1 MENWRQYN
9 INENKKDELM
19 VEISPPSD
27 EVSLILQILGVPLG
41 FILAFLLHDKTGKR
55 WDYRLANNIFSA
67 VEKLFQSKESK
78 RLDREIAALEKH
90 IAENYAD
97 EFSESFFDIL
107 EALAHDDDF
116 QNNLKIASEIGREIS
131 YYMDKGVRLHRGK
144 HPLIDDRVQQFK
156 DVIMALR
163 RDLKAMGASDDFPLM
178 GKLNDLDG
186 MHTDLYADDPDP
198 SQFN

>member
-1 MENWRQYN
+1 MKQLLENWREF
-9 INENKKDELM
+9 IKENEKDELM

-90 IAENYAD
+90 IADNYPEFDEEFEN
-97 EFSESFFDIL
+97 IL
-107 EALAHDDDF
+107 HTIARDDDF
-116 QNNLKIASEIGREIS
+116 NNNFRIASEIGREIS
-131 YYMDKGVRLHRGK
+131 HYISKGMKMRRGRD
-144 HPLIDDRVQQFK
+144 PEFDDRVEIFK
-156 DVIMALR
+156 KAIKSMR
-163 RDLKAMGASDDFPLM
+163 SDLKALGATDEFPLM
-178 GKLNDLDG
+178 GKLNHMDN
-186 MHTDLYADDPDP
+186 LYSDEESDY

>member
-27 EVSLILQILGVPLG
+27 EVSLILNILGIPLG
-41 FILAFLLHDKTGKR
+41 FILGKLLHDKSATAR
-55 WDYRLANNIFSA
+55 RIADNIFNA
-67 VEKLFQSKESK
+67 VEKLFQSEEQK
-78 RLDREIAALEKH
+78 RVEREIAALEKH

-116 QNNLKIASEIGREIS
+116 QKNLKIASEIGREIRH
-131 YYMDKGVRLHRGK
+131 YMGRGVKLHRGK
-144 HPLIDDRVQQFK
+144 HPLIDERVQQFK